1 MFIVMASLCIIAMA
15 NADEGETL
23 FHIQCIGCHHFGS
36 HAVGPDLCGLA
47 GRKAGT
53 ATGYSYSRA
62 MQDYSVRWN
71 KDSLEYYLESP
82 MTIVPGTKMGIIGFD
97 DKHDREALA
106 NYVIER
112 SRSRECL

>member
-1 MFIVMASLCIIAMA
+1 MFIVMVSLSNPALAGA
-15 NADEGETL
+15 NDGEAL
-23 FHIQCIGCHHFGS
+23 FHIQCIGCHHFGN

-62 MQDYSVRWN
+62 MQDYSVIWN
-71 KDSLEYYLESP
+71 KDSLEDYLESP

-97 DKHDREALA
+97 DKHEREALA

-112 SRSRECL
+112 SRSGECQ